1 MEKFKSGATVYSADG
16 QAAEYVA
23 HIAEGHIVRPM
34 VEAYSGDGESS
45 YEYLCDPV
53 TWRAAFAVPP
63 VAKFNDELRAIHSKI
78 AAATEAL
85 AAKRAEDAMFN
96 ATAAK
101 RKAARDQVDTLRYVD
116 EFLAGKLTHYAVLSE
131 YQTPHVMLVG
141 DATQGDRPYNKEMRL
156 LCLYGKLNGTRTPY
170 WQLHKYSD
178 SSGFYGDTVVPA
190 RSQEEAEGY
199 IRAHIEK
206 CLGEQL
212 KEQTYRATT
221 FVAHAD
227 AWLVPVPAA
236 LRKISDEA
244 KAKVVAT
251 EVEEAQKKYAASVE
265 RMKFLGLPV
274 SA

>member
-23 HIAEGHIVRPM
+23 RIDEGHIVRPM

-45 YEYLCDPV
+45 YEHLCDPV

-156 LCLYGKLNGTRTPY
+156 LCLYGKLDGTRTPY

-178 SSGFYGDTVVPA
+178 SSGSYGDTVVPA

-206 CLGEQL
+206 CIAIQL
-212 KEQTYRATT
+212 KELNYSANTI
-221 FVAHAD
+221 VAHAD
-227 AWLVPVPAA
+227 AWSVPVPDS
-236 LRKISDEA
+236 LRKLSDDIKA
-244 KAKVVAT
+244 KAKEQEIESARKNYT
-251 EVEEAQKKYAASVE
+251 ASAD
-265 RMKFLGLPV
+265 RMRSLGLMP
-274 SA
+274 A